1 MRYPYRNDDLNKVI
15 DSVQSVVREAVASED
30 VREMEAITQTELDA
44 LALETVA
51 VTLQLDEVNKVLYLV
66 RTQAEGKFTSSSSA
80 VGSFVGDLT
89 EAGGVTLTRTHNAL
103 DRVDRT
109 TYNFTSASLGDAAA
123 DREIVVC
130 VMASGSNT
138 HSLSSV
144 TIAGVGAT
152 KVAAPNGS
160 LITSD
165 LWQASVP
172 TGTSGTISVTFN
184 EEISGCRIVV
194 YRLTGIDT
202 TAHATL
208 TDRTTPSN
216 QTTTVGGTL
225 NVPTDG
231 IILACSTREGGDD
244 TGFATIDW
252 DGVTQDVPGTTGS
265 ASLVE
270 NFGGGYIAE
279 CSTAKI
285 SGLASQTGREV
296 DIDWTTS
303 GTADQPEVTITKTD
317 TSTDGSNTT
326 TYTFSNR
333 SIGSANSERHV
344 VVAVMADAGGQ
355 DGNRTLSSATIGGSS
370 ATIDIQ
376 RTALDNEGSL
386 SEAAVVAII
395 RRKVTS
401 GSSATIS
408 LTFSNTMSRCAIVV
422 YRVLNASGLSDTG
435 SDANI
440 GDSGGVS
447 TTVNTPSNGAAIACA
462 TMIALSGNTVSGT
475 SWSGSG
481 WVEQHDADL
490 DGTSNRQTSAI
501 KTSGS
506 GNTTPGVSWGLSSG
520 ERSLAAAL
528 AAATYSANA
537 PATLS
542 ITEATMAAAS
552 FGPAP

>member
-1 MRYPYRNDDLNKVI
+1 MRYPYRSDDLDKVI

-30 VREMEAITQTELDA
+30 IREMLVLTQTELDA
-44 LALETVA
+44 LAVSTES
-51 VTLQLDEVNKVLYLV
+51 VTLQFDEANKKLYLV
-66 RTQAEGKFTSSSSA
+66 RAQAEG
-80 VGSFVGDLT
+80 VGSASMVFATSGVGAST
-89 EAGGVTLTRTHNAL
+89 EAGGVTVTRTHNAL

-109 TYNFTSASLGDAAA
+109 TYNFTSVSLGDVAA
-123 DREIVVC
+123 DREIVVA
-130 VMASGSNT
+130 VMASGSST

-144 TIAGVGAT
+144 TIAGNAAT
-152 KVAAPNGS
+152 KVAGPNGS

-172 TGTSGTISVTFN
+172 TGTSGTVSVTFN

-194 YRLTGIDT
+194 YRLTGINT

-208 TDRTTPSN
+208 TDRTTPST

-252 DGVTQDVPGTTGS
+252 DGVTQDVPGTVGS

-270 NFGGGYIAE
+270 NFGGGYVAE

-285 SGLASQTGREV
+285 TGLASETGREV

-303 GTADQPEVTITKTD
+303 GTAEQPEVTITKTA
-317 TSTDGSNTT
+317 TSTDSVNRT
-326 TYTFSNR
+326 TYTFS
-333 SIGSANSERHV
+333 SQAIGSANSERNV
-344 VVAVMADAGGQ
+344 VVAVMADSAALN
-355 DGNRTLSSATIGGSS
+355 GNRTLSSATIDGGSAS
-370 ATIDIQ
+370 IDIQ

-386 SEAAVVAII
+386 DEAAVVAII

-401 GSSATIS
+401 GTTATIS
-408 LTFSNTMSRCAIVV
+408 LTFNDTMARCSIVV
-422 YRVLNASGLSDTG
+422 YRMLNASGLSDSG
-435 SDANI
+435 SSASI
-440 GDSGGVS
+440 GDSGSVS
-447 TTVNTPSNGAAIACA
+447 ATVNTPSNGAAVAVA
-462 TMIALSGNTVSGT
+462 TMIAEAGDTIAGT

-481 WVEQHDADL
+481 WTEQYDSNLEAD
-490 DGTSNRQTSAI
+490 SNRQTSAI

-506 GNTTPGVSWGLSSG
+506 GNTTPGVSWGLG
-520 ERSLAAAL
+520 AGDRSLAAAL
-528 AAATYSANA
+528 AAATYSANS